1 MSSVKLAQWAV
12 KFAKRSPSGAGFA
25 TFSLIDK
32 YLFVPVKTRP
42 VIESPRKKKTK
53 LQKLV
58 KYLRLL
64 KKNIVVYKNY
74 F

>member
-1 MSSVKLAQWAV
+1 M

-42 VIESPRKKKTK
+42 VIESPRKKTK